1 MTADNSPHESS
12 ASVFA
17 EASEWLIDFREGC
30 VDGDGRTRFNA
41 WLRRSPE
48 HIQAY
53 MEAAALWGDIPA
65 LAADMDVDVE
75 AVVAHA
81 RAQSNVTRLNT
92 GTDAAVVH
100 VDVAA
105 SSGRSSRRVPLIRR
119 PWSLAAALAA
129 VIVGAALVTWLQLG
143 RGTLYATAIG
153 EQRSIALADGSTIAL
168 GARSRVRVHFTDQ
181 EREVEF
187 LAGEALFGVA
197 KDPTRPFVV
206 ATSNTRVR
214 AVGTQFDVHKRTSG
228 TTVTVLEG
236 RVVVYSPSDRSDSL
250 PQNPHSS
257 AAPASLAGDANLPA
271 AKLTHEGRAEG
282 RATPRQTPK
291 TRDTGAASL
300 MGEESGQAEGT
311 AAIFLAAGEQ
321 VTVPEAAGAGTAQ
334 PRAVDAAASTTWTE
348 RTLTFDNAPLLDV
361 VEEFNRYNEKQI
373 VLTDT
378 ALESLRISGVF
389 AATKPVSLLRFLS
402 EQMQLDV
409 IATADQIK
417 ISAKSTKS

>member
-1 MTADNSPHESS
+1 MTADNSPHKPN

-17 EASEWLIDFREGC
+17 EATEWLIDFREGC

-105 SSGRSSRRVPLIRR
+105 SSGRSLSRVPLIRR

-153 EQRSIALADGSTIAL
+153 EQRSIALADGSTIEL
-168 GARSRVRVHFTDQ
+168 GARSRVRVHFTDK
-181 EREVEF
+181 ERDVEF

-197 KDPTRPFVV
+197 KDHARPFVV
-206 ATSNTRVR
+206 TTNNARVR

-236 RVVVYSPSDRSDSL
+236 RVAVYSPSDRSDPL
-250 PQNPHSS
+250 AQNPHSS
-257 AAPASLAGDANLPA
+257 AAPTSLAGDANPPA
-271 AKLTHEGRAEG
+271 AKLTHEGRGQG
-282 RATPRQTPK
+282 RATPPQTPK
-291 TRDTGAASL
+291 TRDTGAVSL

-348 RTLTFDNAPLLDV
+348 RTLTFDNAPLSDV
-361 VEEFNRYNEKQI
+361 VEEFNRYNAKQI

-389 AATKPVSLLRFLS
+389 AATKPISLLRFLS
-402 EQMQLDV
+402 EQMQLNV

>member
-1 MTADNSPHESS
+1 MTKDNSPHEPN
-12 ASVFA
+12 ASIFA
-17 EASEWLIDFREGC
+17 EATDWLVDFREGC
-30 VDGDGRTRFNA
+30 VDGDGRTRFSA

-75 AVVAHA
+75 VVVAHA

-92 GTDAAVVH
+92 GTDAAVVQ
-100 VDVAA
+100 DVAA
-105 SSGRSSRRVPLIRR
+105 SSGRSSNRVQLIRR

-143 RGTLYATAIG
+143 RGTLYTTAIG
-153 EQRSIALADGSTIAL
+153 EQRSIALADGSTIEL
-168 GARSRVRVHFTDQ
+168 GARSRVRVHFTDK
-181 EREVEF
+181 ERDVEF

-206 ATSNTRVR
+206 ATSSTRVR
-214 AVGTQFDVHKRTSG
+214 AVGTQFDVHRRTSG

-236 RVVVYSPSDRSDSL
+236 RVVVYSPH
-250 PQNPHSS
+250 PS
-257 AAPASLAGDANLPA
+257 AAPASLAGDANPPA
-271 AKLTHEGRAEG
+271 PKRA
-282 RATPRQTPK
+282 APPQTPQ
-291 TRDTGAASL
+291 TRDT
-300 MGEESGQAEGT
+300 GQAEGT

-373 VLTDT
+373 VLTDS

-402 EQMQLDV
+402 EQMQLNV
-409 IATADQIK
+409 IATADQIR

>member
-17 EASEWLIDFREGC
+17 EATEWLVDFREGC

-105 SSGRSSRRVPLIRR
+105 SSGRSSSRVPLIRR

-153 EQRSIALADGSTIAL
+153 EQRSIALADGSTIEL
-168 GARSRVRVHFTDQ
+168 GARSRVRVHFT
-181 EREVEF
+181 EKKREVEF

-197 KDPTRPFVV
+197 KDPARPFVV
-206 ATSNTRVR
+206 TTNNARVR

-236 RVVVYSPSDRSDSL
+236 RVVVYSPSDRSDPL
-250 PQNPHSS
+250 PQNPHPS
-257 AAPASLAGDANLPA
+257 AAPTSLAGDANPPA
-271 AKLTHEGRAEG
+271 AKLTREGRGEG
-282 RATPRQTPK
+282 RAT
-291 TRDTGAASL
+291 L
-300 MGEESGQAEGT
+300 
-311 AAIFLAAGEQ
+311 LAAGEQ
-321 VTVPEAAGAGTAQ
+321 VTVPEAAGNETPQ
-334 PRAVDAAASTTWTE
+334 PRAVDAGAGTAWTE
-348 RTLTFDNAPLLDV
+348 RTLTFDNAPLSDV
-361 VEEFNRYNEKQI
+361 VEEFNRYNAKQI

-389 AATKPVSLLRFLS
+389 AATKPISLLRFLS
-402 EQMQLDV
+402 EQMQLNV

>member
-1 MTADNSPHESS
+1 MTADNSSHEPNS
-12 ASVFA
+12 SVFA
-17 EASEWLIDFREGC
+17 EATEWLIDFREGC

-75 AVVAHA
+75 VVVAHA

-92 GTDAAVVH
+92 GTDAAFVH

-105 SSGRSSRRVPLIRR
+105 SSGRSSSRVPLIRR

-129 VIVGAALVTWLQLG
+129 VIVGAALVTWLQFG

-153 EQRSIALADGSTIAL
+153 EQRSIVLADGSTIAL
-168 GARSRVRVHFTDQ
+168 GARSRVRVHFMDQ
-181 EREVEF
+181 ERDVEF

-197 KDPTRPFVV
+197 KDPARPFVV
-206 ATSNTRVR
+206 TTNNARVH
-214 AVGTQFDVHKRTSG
+214 AVGTQFDVHKRASG

-236 RVVVYSPSDRSDSL
+236 RVVVYSPSVRSDPL
-250 PQNPHSS
+250 PQNSRPS
-257 AAPASLAGDANLPA
+257 AEPSSLAGNANPPTP
-271 AKLTHEGRAEG
+271 KLTREGRGEGRA
-282 RATPRQTPK
+282 APSQTPK
-291 TRDTGAASL
+291 TRDTGAVSL
-300 MGEESGQAEGT
+300 MGEEGT

-348 RTLTFDNAPLLDV
+348 RTLTFDNAPLSDV

-402 EQMQLDV
+402 EQMQLNV
-409 IATADQIK
+409 IATAEQIK
-417 ISAKSTKS
+417 VSAKSTKS

>member
-17 EASEWLIDFREGC
+17 EATDWLVDFREGY
-30 VDGDGRTRFNA
+30 VNGDGRTRFNA

-92 GTDAAVVH
+92 GTDAAVVQ
-100 VDVAA
+100 DVAA
-105 SSGRSSRRVPLIRR
+105 SSGRSSNRVQLIHR

-153 EQRSIALADGSTIAL
+153 EQRSIALADGSTIEL
-168 GARSRVRVHFTDQ
+168 GARSRVRVHFTDK

-197 KDPTRPFVV
+197 KDPARPFVV
-206 ATSNTRVR
+206 TTNSARVR

-236 RVVVYSPSDRSDSL
+236 RVVVYRP
-250 PQNPHSS
+250 S
-257 AAPASLAGDANLPA
+257 AAPSSLAENANPPTP
-271 AKLTHEGRAEG
+271 KLTREGHGEGRA
-282 RATPRQTPK
+282 APSQTPK
-291 TRDTGAASL
+291 TRDT
-300 MGEESGQAEGT
+300 GQAEGT

-417 ISAKSTKS
+417 ISAKSTKN

>member
-1 MTADNSPHESS
+1 MTADNSPHEPNAS
-12 ASVFA
+12 AFA

-92 GTDAAVVH
+92 GTDAAVVQ
-100 VDVAA
+100 DVAA
-105 SSGRSSRRVPLIRR
+105 SSSRSSSRVPLIRR

-129 VIVGAALVTWLQLG
+129 FIVGAALVTWLQLG

-153 EQRSIALADGSTIAL
+153 EQRSIALADGSTIEL
-168 GARSRVRVHFTDQ
+168 GARSRVRVRFTDK

-197 KDPTRPFVV
+197 KDPARPFVV
-206 ATSNTRVR
+206 TTNNARVR

-236 RVVVYSPSDRSDSL
+236 RVVVYGENA
-250 PQNPHSS
+250 NP
-257 AAPASLAGDANLPA
+257 PTPKQTREGRG
-271 AKLTHEGRAEG
+271 EGRA
-282 RATPRQTPK
+282 APPQTPK
-291 TRDTGAASL
+291 SRDT
-300 MGEESGQAEGT
+300 GQAEGT

-321 VTVPEAAGAGTAQ
+321 VTVPEAAGAGTAE
-334 PRAVDAAASTTWTE
+334 PRAVDAAASTRWTE

-389 AATKPVSLLRFLS
+389 AATKPISLLRFLS

-417 ISAKSTKS
+417 IYAKSTKN